1 MGTLTQALPSREKDK
16 IPAKDVRAFIQ
27 KLIKATGVPERLLAQ
42 AVAMAE
48 SQLNR
53 MTSKRA
59 GSFKEQTV
67 HPLKRIA
74 VLVEE
79 AQKVLTA
86 KGARQWINT
95 PNPYLN
101 DVPPILCL
109 RSDKELEKVLSL
121 LASIRYG
128 FPA

>member
-1 MGTLTQALPSREKDK
+1 MGTLTHALPSREKDR
-16 IPAKDVRAFIQ
+16 IPAKDVRAFIL

-74 VLVEE
+74 ILVEE

-86 KGARQWINT
+86 KGTRQWINT

>member
-1 MGTLTQALPSREKDK
+1 MAALTQALPSEGTTK
-16 IPAKDVRAFIQ
+16 IPAKEVGSFIR
-27 KLIKATGVPERLLAQ
+27 KLMQATGVSEKILAQ

-53 MTSKRA
+53 MTSQKS
-59 GSFKEQTV
+59 GFIKEQTI
-67 HPLKRIA
+67 HPLKRVAI
-74 VLVEE
+74 LVEE
-79 AQKVLTA
+79 ARKALSNEGV
-86 KGARQWINT
+86 RRWIST

>member
-1 MGTLTQALPSREKDK
+1 MGTLTHALPSREKDR
-16 IPAKDVRAFIQ
+16 IPAKDVRVFIL

-53 MTSKRA
+53 MTAKKT

-67 HPLKRIA
+67 QPLKRIA
-74 VLVEE
+74 ILVDE

-86 KGARQWINT
+86 KGARHWINT

>member
-74 VLVEE
+74 ILIEE
-79 AQKVLTA
+79 AQKVLTP
-86 KGARQWINT
+86 KGVKKWINT

>member
-1 MGTLTQALPSREKDK
+1 MGILTQALPSREKER

-48 SQLNR
+48 SQLNG

-74 VLVEE
+74 ILIEE
-79 AQKVLTA
+79 AQKVLTP
-86 KGARQWINT
+86 KGVKKWINT

>member
-1 MGTLTQALPSREKDK
+1 MGTLTQALPSRGKDR
-16 IPAKDVRAFIQ
+16 IPARDVRAFIQ

-53 MTSKRA
+53 MTSKKA

-74 VLVEE
+74 ILVEE
-79 AQKVLTA
+79 AQK
-86 KGARQWINT
+86 
-95 PNPYLN
+95 Y
-101 DVPPILCL
+101 
-109 RSDKELEKVLSL
+109 
-121 LASIRYG
+121 
-128 FPA
+128 

>member
-1 MGTLTQALPSREKDK
+1 MGTLVETLPSEGIAK
-16 IPAKDVRAFIQ
+16 IPAKKVSAFIRG
-27 KLIKATGVPERLLAQ
+27 LIEATGVPARTLAQ

-48 SQLNR
+48 SQLSR
-53 MTSKRA
+53 MASETA
-59 GSFKEQTV
+59 GFVRPETV
-67 HPLKRIA
+67 HPLLRIA
-74 VLVEE
+74 ILIEE
-79 AQKVLTA
+79 ARESLSA
-86 KGARQWINT
+86 EGARRWLVT

-109 RSDKELEKVLSL
+109 RSDKELEKSRSL

>member
-1 MGTLTQALPSREKDK
+1 MGILTKTLPSEGTDK
-16 IPAKDVRAFIQ
+16 IPAKDVRGFIH
-27 KLIKATGVPERLLAQ
+27 KLVQATGVSERLLAQ

-48 SQLNR
+48 SQLSR
-53 MTSKRA
+53 MAAKKT
-59 GSFKEQTV
+59 GSFREQTI
-67 HPLKRIA
+67 HPLRRIA
-74 VLVEE
+74 ILVEE
-79 AQKVLTA
+79 ARKVLTDNGV
-86 KGARQWINT
+86 KRWINT

-101 DVPPILCL
+101 DVSPILCL

>member
-1 MGTLTQALPSREKDK
+1 MGILTQTLPSEGTDK
-16 IPAKDVRAFIQ
+16 IPAKDVRTFIHE
-27 KLIKATGVPERLLAQ
+27 LIQATGVPERLLAQ

-48 SQLNR
+48 SQLSR
-53 MTSKRA
+53 MASKKT
-59 GSFKEQTV
+59 GSFREHTV
-67 HPLKRIA
+67 YPLKRIA
-74 VLVEE
+74 ILVEE
-79 AQKVLTA
+79 ARKVLTA
-86 KGARQWINT
+86 NGVKQWINT

-109 RSDKELEKVLSL
+109 RSDKELEKVLSI